1 MVPSSNHLHSH
12 KTTCWDFRG
21 NNLVSGITWSAKPVE
36 IKDLVQKQKYQ
47 HSNFVYEELVKNKLL
62 HHLRTQGYCQYLE
75 EFKFISSWYFLPSH
89 WSHPQLTALAL
100 IPAKTRTGNVRES
113 NSNTGSHQ
121 PHRNPWKWLLVIFC
135 PTSQGCKGSGTAASE
150 KGWG

>member
-1 MVPSSNHLHSH
+1 MFASSNHLHTL

-21 NNLVSGITWSAKPVE
+21 NSLVSEIIWSAKPLEV
-36 IKDLVQKQKYQ
+36 KDLVQKQKYQ
-47 HSNFVYEELVKNKLL
+47 QSNFLHEELIKNKSL
-62 HHLRTQGYCQYLE
+62 HQLRTQGNCQYVE
-75 EFKFISSWYFLPSH
+75 EFKFISSWYFSPSH

-121 PHRNPWKWLLVIFC
+121 PHRNPCWSFSAQALRDAKAQAQQPGRRVGDNQL
-135 PTSQGCKGSGTAASE
+135 
-150 KGWG
+150 